1 MKRFPSLVRGRT
13 LSAVPSSSCWTECR
27 LSCAY
32 FDDCFRESQST
43 SNNKNS
49 FPNFTSIITSAFV
62 DRKDSS
68 EKVSCL
74 EDDRIVICLST
85 SNINNKTIQIELKI
99 NKTIQP
105 ARLTIES
112 STFFV
117 SRWVF
122 PHSLSNQMCFMGDG
136 RWEKGD
142 GRRVCEFIERNL
154 LSHFESQ
161 RFLPT
166 FASTGHFTFGSF
178 SAADSNLLFLRPTR
192 PSSSMIG

>member
-43 SNNKNS
+43 SNYKNG

-122 PHSLSNQMCFMGDG
+122 PHSLSNRMCWRWDGNG
-136 RWEKGD
+136 RW
-142 GRRVCEFIERNL
+142 RREMGLRIYRAKSAFPFRKSEISPNL
-154 LSHFESQ
+154 CKLRSFHI
-161 RFLPT
+161 RLV
-166 FASTGHFTFGSF
+166 FGGG
-178 SAADSNLLFLRPTR
+178 L
-192 PSSSMIG
+192 